1 MEHRLLN
8 YVKPFLVLLLS
19 VPGSSVTLPAISAED
34 KPVVLGAETIAF
46 VRHGEKPKEEFGQIN
61 CQGLNRAL
69 ALPAVIK
76 KAFGAPD
83 AIFAPN
89 PSDDR
94 EDFDYLRP
102 LATIE
107 PTAIA
112 FGKPVNTRIAFYDT
126 NRLVTA
132 LEDPTRRDSLVLV
145 AWEGRKIAEAARKLL
160 NDNGGDPSKVK
171 DWDAGDFDSIYVVTI
186 DWARGKADFEQKS
199 EGLNGQPESC
209 PQ

>member
-1 MEHRLLN
+1 MRKRYFIGAAL
-8 YVKPFLVLLLS
+8 LVLCA
-19 VPGSSVTLPAISAED
+19 LPIASAYAVG
-34 KPVVLGAETIAF
+34 KETIVF

-69 ALPAVIK
+69 ALPAVIRK
-76 KAFGAPD
+76 SFGNPD
-83 AIFAPN
+83 AVFAPN

-112 FGKPVNTRIAFYDT
+112 LGKPVNTRIAFYDT
-126 NRLVTA
+126 NGLVKA
-132 LEDPTRRDSLVLV
+132 LNDPSRRDSLVLV
-145 AWEGRKIAEAARKLL
+145 AWEGRKIPEAARKLL
-160 NDNGGDPSKVK
+160 SDNGGDPSKVK
-171 DWDAGDFDSIYVVTI
+171 DWDGADFDSIYVVTI
-186 DWARGKADFEQKS
+186 DWANGKADFEQKS

-209 PQ
+209 PK

>member
-1 MEHRLLN
+1 MPN
-8 YVKPFLVLLLS
+8 GYVIGALLS
-19 VPGSSVTLPAISAED
+19 TLCALPIASANAIG
-34 KPVVLGAETIAF
+34 KETIVF
-46 VRHGEKPKEEFGQIN
+46 VRHGEKPKAESGQLA

-76 KAFGAPD
+76 RAFGAPD

-102 LATIE
+102 LATVE

-126 NRLVTA
+126 DRLVGA
-132 LEDPTRRDSLVLV
+132 LQDPSRRDSLVLV

-160 NDNGGDPSKVK
+160 SDNGGDPGRVK
-171 DWDAGDFDSIYVVTI
+171 DWDGGDFDSMFVVTI
-186 DWARGKADFEQKS
+186 DWANGRADFERKS
-199 EGLNGQPESC
+199 EGLDGQAESC